1 MSQVWEKP
9 SIASRMINRFKELL
23 SLLPSLTFFLLK
35 FSMTKCTFWED
46 LFNAVF
52 CTRVGG
58 GHKVDF
64 NLNECVNV

>member
-9 SIASRMINRFKELL
+9 SITSRMINRFKELL
-23 SLLPSLTFFLLK
+23 SLLPFLTFFLLK
-35 FSMTKCTFWED
+35 FSMSKCTFWED

-52 CTRVGG
+52 WTGG